1 MAFYRPTNHVSFLDG
16 NTGSTHVNAPEVS
29 ANLFA
34 VLGVHPAMGRGF
46 EGQSDGSVLAGESHN
61 LILSDSVWRTT
72 YGGDANIL
80 GKASVSPC

>member
-1 MAFYRPTNHVSFLDG
+1 
-16 NTGSTHVNAPEVS
+16 
-29 ANLFA
+29 
-34 VLGVHPAMGRGF
+34 MGRGF